1 MTLRAAILASCTLAL
16 AQPALAQTAPAP
28 ADASADSEIIVTAT
42 KRAQN
47 LQDVAAA
54 ITVVGGDAI
63 DARGEGTV
71 EALRELVPSLNLK
84 ASQTGL
90 DSSIFLRGVGTINF
104 SIAAEPSV
112 AFVIDGVVQ
121 ARAGEAFS
129 ELYDVERVEVLR
141 GPQGTLFG
149 KNASAGVI
157 NITTRKPRDTFNAS
171 LDLSYFDEQE
181 YRARL
186 AVDVPLGPNVRARL
200 TGSYG
205 WYDGFL
211 KNLTTG
217 DTVNGYERWG
227 VRGIV
232 QADLGERLELT
243 LIGDYREADDDC
255 CTEIIGNPPTG
266 AAAGSLNG
274 VTFRGPATREIRQN
288 FLTSTREKSWGL
300 SLQADL
306 DLGGLGTLT
315 SITAWRD
322 WENRGTRD
330 GDWLDQP
337 FVGVAQLHD
346 FGPQPSDTF
355 TQEVRVAGGD
365 RLQYVVGGFF
375 YQANAERTF
384 QRDVITCSATT
395 LPAVPGG
402 ARPCSTAPGVS
413 TLTFPT
419 SVATFGSELTNWAI
433 FGDFTF
439 ALFDKLRLIAGGRY
453 THDLVKA
460 YHDRTP
466 SPIPGPGVRTDG
478 SGYRLRTTNDDFSL
492 KAGAQVD
499 LGVGDMAYF
508 TYTQGYKGPAFNVFF
523 NQNPQQ
529 LNVIEAETADAYE
542 IGLKLQGLDGAL
554 ILNTALFY
562 AKYQNFQ
569 ANNFDLLGGVVITRL
584 TNAGDISTRGVE
596 VDFLIRPDDNFTV
609 SGGFAYTDAQI
620 DEFRLPPGSP
630 PTAGDRSGE
639 QLPFAPTFKGN
650 VGVNWTART
659 ESLPFDIALGS
670 SLNFTSDQVS
680 DLQNAQ
686 PARQQLTI
694 DGYFTIDASVA
705 LVDREGRYRLSFI
718 GRNLTDENF
727 ATVQAPGGPGGTI
740 RYIVGRDSE
749 RYFGVALR
757 LNYGGR

>member
-1 MTLRAAILASCTLAL
+1 MTLRAAILASCTFAL
-16 AQPALAQTAPAP
+16 AQAAQAQTAPAP
-28 ADASADSEIIVTAT
+28 DTSGDNEIIVTAT
-42 KRAQN
+42 KRSQN

-54 ITVVGGDAI
+54 ITVVGGDTI
-63 DARGEGTV
+63 DNRGEGTV

-157 NITTRKPRDTFNAS
+157 NITTRKPGDSFNAT
-171 LDLSYFDEQE
+171 LDLGYFTEEE

-186 AVDVPLGPNVRARL
+186 AVDVPLGPNVRTRL
-200 TGSYG
+200 VGSYG

-232 QADLGERLELT
+232 EADAGERLKLT
-243 LIGDYREADDDC
+243 FIGDYREADDDC
-255 CTEIIGNPPTG
+255 CTEIIGNPPAG

-274 VTFRGPATREIRQN
+274 VEFRGAGTREIRQN
-288 FLTSTREKSWGL
+288 FLTSTREQSWGL

-306 DLGGLGTLT
+306 DLGTIGTLT
-315 SITAWRD
+315 SITAYRD

-330 GDWLDQP
+330 GDWLDTV
-337 FVGVAQLHD
+337 FVGVAELHD

-355 TQEVRVAGGD
+355 TQEVRLAGGD

-413 TLTFPT
+413 TLTFPS
-419 SVATFGSELTNWAI
+419 SVATFGSELTNWAF

-439 ALFDKLRLIAGGRY
+439 SLTDAFRLLAGARY
-453 THDLVKA
+453 TDDLVKA
-460 YHDRTP
+460 YHDRIG

-478 SGYRLRTTNDDFSL
+478 SGYRLRTTNDNFSV
-492 KAGAQVD
+492 KAGAQID

-523 NQNPQQ
+523 NQNPSQ

-542 IGLKLQGLDGAL
+542 LGLKLQGLDGT
-554 ILNTALFY
+554 ITVNTALFY

-569 ANNFDLLGGVVITRL
+569 ANNFDLLNGVVITRL

-596 VDFLIRPDDNFTV
+596 VDFLMRPADNFSV

-620 DEFRLPPGSP
+620 DQFNLPPGSP
-630 PTAGDRSGE
+630 PTADDRSGE
-639 QLPFAPTFKGN
+639 QLPFAPTWKGN
-650 VGVNWTART
+650 VAVSWTA
-659 ESLPFDIALGS
+659 EVDSLPFDIVPGF
-670 SLNFTSDQVS
+670 SLNFVSDQVS
-680 DLQNAQ
+680 DLQNAE
-686 PARQQLTI
+686 PARTQLTI
-694 DGYFTIDASVA
+694 PSYFTIDASVA
-705 LVDREGRYRLSFI
+705 LVDRNDRWRLSFI

-740 RYIVGRDSE
+740 RYLVGRDSE

-757 LNYGGR
+757 LNYGAR

>member
-1 MTLRAAILASCTLAL
+1 MTIRALILATACMGLGQGAL
-16 AQPALAQTAPAP
+16 AQGGQAP
-28 ADASADSEIIVTAT
+28 ADTAADSEIIVTAS

-54 ITVVGGDAI
+54 ITVVGGEAI
-63 DARGEGTV
+63 DNRGEGTV
-71 EALRELVPSLNLK
+71 EALRELVPALNLK

-90 DSSIFLRGVGTINF
+90 DSSVFLRGVGTINF

-157 NITTRKPRDTFNAS
+157 NITTRKPGDSFAAQ
-171 LDLSYFDEQE
+171 LDLAYFTEEE

-186 AVDVPLGPNVRARL
+186 GVDVPLGPNVRARV

-211 KNLTTG
+211 KNLTNG
-217 DTVNGYERWG
+217 KTVNGYERWG

-232 QADLGERLELT
+232 QADIGEALELT
-243 LIGDYREADDDC
+243 LIADYRRAKDDC
-255 CTEIIGNPPTG
+255 CTEIIGNPPGG
-266 AAAGSLNG
+266 AAAGSLEG
-274 VTFRGPATREIRQN
+274 VRFRGPATREIRQN
-288 FLTSTREKSWGL
+288 FLTSTGEKSWGV

-306 DLGGLGTLT
+306 DLGALGTLT
-315 SITAWRD
+315 SITAYRD
-322 WENRGTRD
+322 WRNRGTRD
-330 GDWLDQP
+330 GDWLDRP
-337 FVGVAQLHD
+337 YVGVAQLHD
-346 FGPQPSDTF
+346 FGPQPSSTF
-355 TQEVRVAGGD
+355 TQEVRIAGGE

-375 YQANAERTF
+375 YDADAERTF

-395 LPAVPGG
+395 LPPVAGG

-413 TLTFPT
+413 TLTFPS
-419 SVATFGSELTNWAI
+419 SVATFGSKLTNWAI
-433 FGDFTF
+433 FGDLTF
-439 ALFDKLRLIAGGRY
+439 ALFDNLRLIAGGRF

-492 KAGAQVD
+492 KAGAQLD

-529 LNVIEAETADAYE
+529 LNVIEAETADAFE
-542 IGLKLQGLDGAL
+542 LGLKVQGLEGAL
-554 ILNTALFY
+554 IVNTALFY

-584 TNAGDISTRGVE
+584 TNAGDVSTRGVE
-596 VDFLIRPDDNFTV
+596 VDFLFRPADNFTV
-609 SGGFAYTDAQI
+609 SGGLAYTDAQI
-620 DEFRLPPGSP
+620 DEFRVPPGSP
-630 PTAGDRSGE
+630 PTADTRKGE
-639 QLPFAPTFKGN
+639 QLPFAPTWKGN
-650 VGVNWTART
+650 VGGTWTART

-670 SLNFTSDQVS
+670 SLNFVSDQVS
-680 DLQNAQ
+680 DLQNLQ
-686 PARQQLTI
+686 PQRRQLTI
-694 DGYFTIDASVA
+694 DGYFTVDASVA
-705 LVDREGRYRLSFI
+705 LVDRAGRYRLSFI

-727 ATVQAPGGPGGTI
+727 AVVQTPGGPGGTI

-757 LNYGGR
+757 LNYGER

>member
-1 MTLRAAILASCTLAL
+1 
-16 AQPALAQTAPAP
+16 
-28 ADASADSEIIVTAT
+28 VTAT

-54 ITVVGGDAI
+54 ITVVSGAAI
-63 DARGEGTV
+63 DNRGEGTV

-129 ELYDVERVEVLR
+129 ELYDVARVEVLR

-157 NITTRKPRDTFNAS
+157 NITTRKPGDSFGAS
-171 LDLSYFDEQE
+171 LDLGYFTEKE
-181 YRARL
+181 YRARV
-186 AVDVPLGPNVRARL
+186 AVDVPLGPNVRTRIVGA
-200 TGSYG
+200 YG

-232 QADLGERLELT
+232 EADAGERLKLT
-243 LIGDYREADDDC
+243 FIGDYREADDDC
-255 CTEIIGNPPTG
+255 CTEIIGNPPGG

-274 VTFRGPATREIRQN
+274 VTFRGAGTRDIRQN
-288 FLTSTREKSWGL
+288 FLTSTREQSWGL

-306 DLGGLGTLT
+306 DLGNIGTLT
-315 SITAWRD
+315 SITAYRD

-330 GDWLDQP
+330 GDWLDRP

-395 LPAVPGG
+395 LPPVTGG

-413 TLTFPT
+413 TLTFPS
-419 SVATFGSELTNWAI
+419 SVATFGSELTNWAF

-439 ALFDKLRLIAGGRY
+439 SLTDAFRLLAGARY
-453 THDLVKA
+453 TDDLVKA
-460 YHDRTP
+460 YHDRVP
-466 SPIPGPGVRTDG
+466 SPIPGPGVLTIG
-478 SGYRLRTTNDDFSL
+478 SGYRLRTTNDNFSV
-492 KAGAQVD
+492 KAGAQID

-523 NQNPQQ
+523 NQNPNQ
-529 LNVIEAETADAYE
+529 LNVIEAETADAFE
-542 IGLKLQGLDGAL
+542 LGVKLQGLDGT
-554 ILNTALFY
+554 ITVNTALFY

-569 ANNFDLLGGVVITRL
+569 ANNFDELNGVVITRL

-596 VDFLIRPDDNFTV
+596 VDFLMRPADNFTV

-620 DEFRLPPGSP
+620 DEFNLPPGSP
-630 PTAGDRSGE
+630 PTADDRSGE
-639 QLPFAPTFKGN
+639 QLPFAPTWKGN
-650 VGVNWTART
+650 VAVSWTAKMD
-659 ESLPFDIALGS
+659 SLPFDIVPGFS
-670 SLNFTSDQVS
+670 INFVSDQVS

-686 PARQQLTI
+686 PARTQLTI
-694 DGYFTIDASVA
+694 PSYFTIDASVA
-705 LVDREGRYRLSFI
+705 LVDRDNRWRLSFL

-727 ATVQAPGGPGGTI
+727 AVVQAPGGPGGSI
-740 RYIVGRDSE
+740 RYLAARDSE

-757 LNYGGR
+757 LNYGAR

>member
-1 MTLRAAILASCTLAL
+1 MLRRSLLLAATSLSLAA
-16 AQPALAQTAPAP
+16 PALAQTGAAP
-28 ADASADSEIIVTAT
+28 DASADAEIIVTAT

-54 ITVVGGDAI
+54 ITVVGGEAI
-63 DARGEGTV
+63 DNRGEGTV
-71 EALRELVPSLNLK
+71 EALRELVPALNLK

-90 DSSIFLRGVGTINF
+90 DSSVFLRGVGTINF

-157 NITTRKPRDTFNAS
+157 NITTRKPRDTFSAQV
-171 LDLSYFDEQE
+171 DLSYFTEEE
-181 YRARL
+181 YRARVG
-186 AVDVPLGPNVRARL
+186 VDVPLGPNVRARV

-205 WYDGFL
+205 WYDGYL

-232 QADLGERLELT
+232 QADVSDALELT
-243 LIGDYREADDDC
+243 LIADYRRAKDDC
-255 CTEIIGNPPTG
+255 CTEIIGEPPTG
-266 AAAGSLNG
+266 AAAGALNG
-274 VTFRGPATREIRQN
+274 VRFKGPATREIRQN
-288 FLTSTREKSWGL
+288 FLTSTGEKSWGV

-306 DLGGLGTLT
+306 DLGSIGTLT
-315 SITAWRD
+315 SITAYRD
-322 WENRGTRD
+322 WRNKGTRD

-365 RLQYVVGGFF
+365 RLQYVLGGFF

-384 QRDVITCSATT
+384 QRDVITCSAST
-395 LPAVPGG
+395 LPPVTGG

-433 FGDFTF
+433 FGDLTF
-439 ALFDKLRLIAGGRY
+439 AIFERVRLLGGFRY

-478 SGYRLRTTNDDFSL
+478 SGYRLRTTNDDFSI
-492 KAGAQVD
+492 KAGAQMD

-542 IGLKLQGLDGAL
+542 LGLKLQGLDGAL
-554 ILNTALFY
+554 IVNTALFY
-562 AKYQNFQ
+562 AKYKNFQ
-569 ANNFDLLGGVVITRL
+569 ANNFDTLGGVVITRL

-596 VDFLIRPDDNFTV
+596 VDFLIRPADNFSVT
-609 SGGFAYTDAQI
+609 GGVAFTDAQI
-620 DEFRLPPGSP
+620 DEFRVPPGSP
-630 PTAGDRSGE
+630 PTADTRKGE
-639 QLPFAPTFKGN
+639 QLPFAPKFKGN
-650 VGVNWTART
+650 VGVSWTAIT
-659 ESLPFDIALGS
+659 ESLPFNIVPAA
-670 SLNFTSDQVS
+670 SLNFVSDQVS

-705 LVDREGRYRLSFI
+705 LVDKDDRWRLTFI

-727 ATVQAPGGPGGTI
+727 AVVQAPGGPGGTI

-757 LNYGGR
+757 VNVGNR